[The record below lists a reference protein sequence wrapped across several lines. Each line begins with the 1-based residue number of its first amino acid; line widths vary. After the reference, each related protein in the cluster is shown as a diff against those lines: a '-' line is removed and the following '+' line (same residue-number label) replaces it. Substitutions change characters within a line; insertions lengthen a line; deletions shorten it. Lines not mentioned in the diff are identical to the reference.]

1 MKKFIVLSLCGLLIM
16 AFAVT
21 AHAIDFKVSGFIDAI
36 GVWDENVPRYNAG
49 AGVFQVVN
57 PDYGYP
63 FKATTNNDP
72 QALDKKQ
79 TFWTTR
85 ARFKFDTIIDKNLSG
100 TLFLEMDSTRWG
112 DISGG
117 NGSGIGGN
125 AGGGLRESGRLGV
138 WSTDRVAVEVKNLY
152 IDFGLPYIGIPVPM
166 AFRVGAQPLS
176 IRPNILVYTDGMG
189 IASSLDLSP
198 VKLQYL
204 FFKALEGKDWS
215 ADDVNVHALQA
226 NVKISTFTIGG
237 YGLFYNM
244 QSYPIT
250 APLALTD
257 SGGDTLPASLAGLQ
271 PGTNSGKMWWFG
283 VFADGKLGP
292 VNINF
297 DVIYDT
303 GKVKPSQNSAGVVPN
318 VDYDGLM
325 GYLKIDYPWE
335 KFNFGAVG
343 MYASG
348 ADTKKTSASMLPGTE
363 VAYYGAGSGIY
374 SHTVKSFVVP
384 PGSEAGPIFG
394 EALVVYNGFHGDS
407 DPLGI
412 ATNAN
417 YNQLSRGAT
426 GGTAFI
432 KAYGSVKPTPWYKA
446 TLQGLYVWD
455 TTKNGNTFGNAV
467 TAGVSP
473 SGLVSR
479 NDKSIGFE
487 LDLINEI
494 AIYKNLTW
502 YVGGGYLWAGSA
514 LDLRQVGTPL
524 NFSPKNPW
532 VLATKL
538 LFSF

>member
-16 AFAVT
+16 AFTAT

-36 GVWDENVPRYNAG
+36 GVWNENVPRYNAG
-49 AGVFQVVN
+49 AGMFQVVH
-57 PDYGYP
+57 PDYGSP
-63 FKATTNNDP
+63 AFGADTKALNS
-72 QALDKKQ
+72 KE

-117 NGSGIGGN
+117 NGGGIGGN

-138 WSTDRVAVEVKNLY
+138 WSTDRTSVEIKNLY

-166 AFRVGAQPLS
+166 TFRVGAQPLS
-176 IRPNILVYTDGMG
+176 IRPNVLVYTDGMG
-189 IASSLDLSP
+189 ITAGLDLSP
-198 VKLQYL
+198 VKVQGL
-204 FFKALEGKDWS
+204 FFKA
-215 ADDVNVHALQA
+215 
-226 NVKISTFTIGG
+226 
-237 YGLFYNM
+237 
-244 QSYPIT
+244 
-250 APLALTD
+250 PLLD
-257 SGGDTLPASLAGLQ
+257 SGGNTVPSSLFGLQ
-271 PGTNSGKMWWFG
+271 PGTNSAKMWWFG
-283 VFADGKLGP
+283 VFADGKAGP
-292 VNINF
+292 VNLNF
-297 DVIYDT
+297 DFIYDT
-303 GKVKPSQNSAGVVPN
+303 GEVEATKLQKLGFIPD
-318 VDYDGLM
+318 VDYDGWM
-325 GYLKIDYPWE
+325 GYLKIDFPWE

-348 ADTKKTSASMLPGTE
+348 ADAKKTDKSGTPGKSPANPSSTLL
-363 VAYYGAGSGIY
+363 Y
-374 SHTVKSFVVP
+374 SKKVKSYVVP

-417 YNQLSRGAT
+417 YNALSRGGT
-426 GGTAFI
+426 GGTAFL
-432 KAYGSVKPTPWYKA
+432 KAYASVKAVPWYKV

-455 TTKNGNTFGNAV
+455 TTKNGNTFGTAV
-467 TAGVSP
+467 KTGTTI
-473 SGLVSR
+473 LR
-479 NDKSIGFE
+479 NDKDIGFE

-502 YVGGGYLWAGSA
+502 YVGGGYLWAGNA
-514 LDLRQVGTPL
+514 LDLKHPSGNF
-524 NFSPKNPW
+524 NFSPNNPW
-532 VLATKL
+532 VIATKL